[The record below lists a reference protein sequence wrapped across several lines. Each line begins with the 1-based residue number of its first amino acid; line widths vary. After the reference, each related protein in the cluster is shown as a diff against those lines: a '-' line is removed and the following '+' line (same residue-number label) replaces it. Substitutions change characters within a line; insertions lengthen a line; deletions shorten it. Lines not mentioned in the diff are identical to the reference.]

1 MLQKEIYFYAAT
13 FIYRYN
19 SFSSFGFIYQQSK
32 VDKSPTANEVFR
44 ENMKREVMIL
54 IFFWYRDWTDRT
66 IHMWDKSLSWKI

>member
-54 IFFWYRDWTDRT
+54 IFF
-66 IHMWDKSLSWKI
+66 